1 MATTAGS
8 ETTALKARLLKE
20 GDRFSFF
27 QAYRLLRQIGLS
39 EGQPVGEVKARPN
52 VSLGF
57 PDRDI
62 NEIVER
68 AEGGYQLTVNFLGL
82 YGVSSPVPTFYS
94 EDLIEEQQ
102 QGLTAT
108 RDFLDIVSQTI
119 YPLFFRAW
127 LKSKPHVRIVE
138 FDDSRLLEI
147 FYSFVGIN
155 QPEKYKDQPGFESL
169 LRFAALYSQSPRS
182 ALGLQTI
189 LSASYPDTLVDLVEQ
204 DIRVLKLPNDQHL
217 HLGQQATTLGLD
229 THIGSEFACRSSN
242 LTIVMREVDD
252 ALLQQLLPGGYEHS
266 RFKFL
271 VQHYLVDPL
280 NVVVDIY
287 LKRGTAQP
295 VILGHSD
302 WTGLGRDAWLARPNE
317 PEPLRVRIEL

>member
-8 ETTALKARLLKE
+8 EITALKARLLKE

-27 QAYRLLRQIGLS
+27 QASRLLRRIGLS
-39 EGQPVGEVKARPN
+39 QDQPAGEVKARPN

-62 NEIVER
+62 NEITER

-82 YGVSSPVPTFYS
+82 YGVSSPIPTFYS
-94 EDLIEEQQ
+94 EELLDEQQ
-102 QGLTAT
+102 HGLTAT

-127 LKSKPHVRIVE
+127 LKSKSHFRIVE
-138 FDDSRLLEI
+138 FGDSRLLEV

-182 ALGLQTI
+182 SLGLQTI
-189 LSASYPDTLVDLVEQ
+189 LSACYPSTNIDLVEQ
-204 DIRVLKLPNDQHL
+204 DVRVLKLPKDQQL
-217 HLGQQATTLGLD
+217 HLGQQSTTLGVD
-229 THIGSEFACRSSN
+229 THIGLEFACRSSN

-266 RFKFL
+266 RLKFL
-271 VQHYLVDPL
+271 VQHYLIDPL
-280 NVVVDIY
+280 NVAVDIY
-287 LKRGTAQP
+287 LKQATAQP
-295 VILGHSD
+295 IILGQPS
-302 WTGLGRDAWLARPNE
+302 WAGLGRDAWLAQPNE
-317 PEPLRVRIEL
+317 PEQLRVRIEF

>member
-8 ETTALKARLLKE
+8 EAAALKARLLRE

-27 QAYRLLRQIGLS
+27 QANRLLRHIGLS
-39 EGQPVGEVKARPN
+39 QGQTTGEVKSRPN

-62 NEIVER
+62 SQIVKR

-94 EDLIEEQQ
+94 EDLLGEQQ

-108 RDFLDIVSQTI
+108 RDFLDIFSQTI

-127 LKSKPHVRIVE
+127 LKSKAHFRIVE
-138 FDDSRLLEI
+138 FDDRRLLEI

-155 QPEKYKDQPGFESL
+155 QPEKYKNQPGFESL

-189 LSASYPDTLVDLVEQ
+189 LSASYPSAVIDLIEQ
-204 DIRVLKLPNDQHL
+204 DVRVIKLPDDQHL
-217 HLGQQATTLGLD
+217 RLGQQATTLGID
-229 THIGSEFACRSSN
+229 THIGREFACRSSN
-242 LTIVMREVDD
+242 LTIVMREVDEM
-252 ALLQQLLPGGYEHS
+252 LLQQLLPGGYEHS
-266 RFKFL
+266 RLKFL

-280 NVVVDIY
+280 NVAVDIY
-287 LKRGTAQP
+287 LKQGTAQP
-295 VILGHSD
+295 VILGQAD
-302 WTGLGRDAWLARPNE
+302 WTGLGRDAWLVQANE
-317 PEPLRVRIEL
+317 PEALRVRVEL

>member
-8 ETTALKARLLKE
+8 ETHALKARLLKE

-27 QAYRLLRQIGLS
+27 QANRLLRQIGLNQ
-39 EGQPVGEVKARPN
+39 GQPAGEVKSRPN
-52 VSLGF
+52 ISLGF

-62 NEIVER
+62 SEIVER

-94 EDLIEEQQ
+94 EDLLGEQQ

-127 LKSKPHVRIVE
+127 LKSKPHFRIVE
-138 FDDSRLLEI
+138 FNDSRLLEI

-155 QPEKYKDQPGFESL
+155 QPEKYKNQPGFESL

-189 LSASYPDTLVDLVEQ
+189 LSASYPSAVIDLIEQ
-204 DIRVLKLPNDQHL
+204 DVRVIKLPDDQHL
-217 HLGQQATTLGLD
+217 RLGQQATTLGID
-229 THIGSEFACRSSN
+229 THIGREFACRSSN
-242 LTIVMREVDD
+242 LTIVMREVDEM
-252 ALLQQLLPGGYEHS
+252 LLQQLLPGGYEHS
-266 RFKFL
+266 RLKFL

-280 NVVVDIY
+280 NVAVDIY
-287 LKRGTAQP
+287 LKQGTAQP
-295 VILGHSD
+295 VILGQAD
-302 WTGLGRDAWLARPNE
+302 WTGLGRDAWLVQANE
-317 PEPLRVRIEL
+317 PEALRVRVEL

>member
-1 MATTAGS
+1 MAITAGS
-8 ETTALKARLLKE
+8 ETAALKARLLKE

-27 QAYRLLRQIGLS
+27 QANRLLRHIGLS
-39 EGQPVGEVKARPN
+39 QGESPGEVKTRPN

-62 NEIVER
+62 SEIVER

-82 YGVSSPVPTFYS
+82 YGVSSPIPTFYS
-94 EDLIEEQQ
+94 EDLLEEQQ

-127 LKSKPHVRIVE
+127 LKSKAHFRIVE
-138 FDDSRLLEI
+138 FDDRRLLEI
-147 FYSFVGIN
+147 CYSFVGIN
-155 QPEKYKDQPGFESL
+155 RPEQYKNQPGFESL
-169 LRFAALYSQSPRS
+169 LRFSAIYSQSLRS
-182 ALGLQTI
+182 ALGLLTI
-189 LSASYPDTLVDLVEQ
+189 LSGCYPSVVIDLLEQ
-204 DIRVLKLPNDQHL
+204 DVRVLKLPDDQHL
-217 HLGQQATTLGLD
+217 RLGQQATTLGVD
-229 THIGSEFACRSSN
+229 THIGREFACRSSN
-242 LTIVMREVDD
+242 LTIEMREVDEL
-252 ALLQQLLPGGYEHS
+252 LLQQLLPGGYEHS
-266 RFKFL
+266 RLKFL

-295 VILGHSD
+295 VILGQAD
-302 WTGLGRDAWLARPNE
+302 WTGLGRDAWLVQPNE
-317 PEPLRVRIEL
+317 PEQLRVRIEL